1 VELDEYA
8 LATSFIDNFKQM
20 LKRKNILSYH
30 KENFKKIAKYILK
43 VIQLAPYSKIEKEKL
58 KQEILQQK
66 VLSEKGWLLEKL
78 Q

>member
-1 VELDEYA
+1 
-8 LATSFIDNFKQM
+8 
-20 LKRKNILSYH
+20 
-30 KENFKKIAKYILK
+30 
-43 VIQLAPYSKIEKEKL
+43 LAPYSKIEKEKL